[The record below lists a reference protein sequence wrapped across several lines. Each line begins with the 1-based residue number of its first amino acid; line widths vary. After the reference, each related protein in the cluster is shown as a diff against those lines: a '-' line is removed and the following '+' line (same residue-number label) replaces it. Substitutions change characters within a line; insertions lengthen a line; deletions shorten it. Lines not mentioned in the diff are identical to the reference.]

1 MKKCTWTEK
10 TQIHSNTGKDVQ
22 YHSEWQK
29 PKCNLQKAL
38 HRCPGVGRVCLI
50 PCWGRNKGDDSL
62 SLANE
67 TRQRHSQTRW
77 GKTHLWSKLL
87 RRLRQENRLSP
98 GVQDELE
105 RHSEKPYTH
114 QRQHTPSHIRGQFR
128 QICTSSKHTLIK
140 INLNKTNQA
149 LKPYKDR
156 SSSLGVACRDTL
168 SALTQAAVVAPS
180 SRKWETA
187 YRWLFLGGCS

>member
-1 MKKCTWTEK
+1 MFNITQNDRNPSVTCKRPCT
-10 TQIHSNTGKDVQ
+10 DV
-22 YHSEWQK
+22 
-29 PKCNLQKAL
+29 
-38 HRCPGVGRVCLI
+38 PGAGRACLI
-50 PCWGRNKGDDSL
+50 PCRGRNKGDDSL
-62 SLANE
+62 LLANE
-67 TRQRHSQTRW
+67 TRQRRSQTRW

-87 RRLRQENRLSP
+87 RRPRQENRLSP

-105 RHSEKPYTH
+105 RHSEKPSTH
-114 QRQHTPSHIRGQFR
+114 QRQHTPSHLRGQFR

-149 LKPYKDR
+149 LKPCKDR